1 MNRRLGV
8 RETSVNW
15 GPDLQEMATKP
26 PTLLGGL
33 ADEGEGLLFFFG
45 CVGPLYYLKQPFAKP
60 SSYLRPKRLKVPT
73 PNSCITG
80 LKARGLGFRI
90 KDLELRFLGFGM
102 KFLCRVFLALHR
114 WLRGQNPTPEGA
126 KRVPSQAPLV
136 APCGK
141 AINPGNGLSAL
152 WL

>member
-15 GPDLQEMATKP
+15 GPDLATKP

-33 ADEGEGLLFFFG
+33 ADEDEGLLFFFE
-45 CVGPLYYLKQPFAKP
+45 CVGPLYYLKQPFDKP

-114 WLRGQNPTPEGA
+114 WLRGQNRRREEGA
-126 KRVPSQAPLV
+126 ITSTP
-136 APCGK
+136 GK
-141 AINPGNGLSAL
+141 GLSVL